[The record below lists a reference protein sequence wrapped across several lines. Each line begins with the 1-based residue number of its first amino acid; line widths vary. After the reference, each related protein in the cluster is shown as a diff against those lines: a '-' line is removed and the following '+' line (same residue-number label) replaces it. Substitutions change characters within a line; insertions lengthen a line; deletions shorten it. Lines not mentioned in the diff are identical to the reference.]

1 MYFLSVL
8 SSTRFNYI
16 EKKEREREKR
26 KYDCDQVASYWNL
39 TILRL
44 KFNVI
49 IQWETNRII
58 RKKFD
63 YVKWEI
69 QKKKLYIYIYV

>member
-1 MYFLSVL
+1 M
-8 SSTRFNYI
+8 RFNYI
-16 EKKEREREKR
+16 EKKKKKKKEREK
-26 KYDCDQVASYWNL
+26 KIWLCDQVASYWNL